1 LRAARF
7 RAERAWVTGPDAY
20 GLPTRGW
27 VTVEPNAITYVPK
40 GAVAKVVG
48 RSHLVHTAP
57 DVECLRPRLLPRVT
71 LALHDRRNRASVMFL
86 GGHRRRLL
94 HALSS
99 AGFDV
104 VETRTWLR
112 VRRR

>member
-1 LRAARF
+1 
-7 RAERAWVTGPDAY
+7 
-20 GLPTRGW
+20 
-27 VTVEPNAITYVPK
+27 
-40 GAVAKVVG
+40 
-48 RSHLVHTAP
+48 
-57 DVECLRPRLLPRVT
+57 VT
-71 LALHDRRNRASVMFL
+71 LALHDSRNRASVMFL